1 MMLILVKTSLCQ
13 KTKDGVDDRKRS
25 NGGITIVNSD
35 HASICKLTDA
45 IACKEPGEWC
55 VDQ

>member
-1 MMLILVKTSLCQ
+1 MLILVKTALCQ